1 MSTDPRAGVDANPDE
16 QLIDDVRAYLDAV
29 DDLAGSRAILLAA
42 NRAAKALAEAARAAL
57 ELTHLAG
64 HDPLSVA
71 LLERLRAVQPYALAA
86 RELRMA
92 DTGAVLLAAARVGLV
107 DQALP
112 IVTDHSRPSADKP
125 PGRPCTALRRDGEL
139 CRAYALPWGPRPLC
153 AKHAT
158 PEERVRNAERRTAWQ
173 AQQGPR

>member
-1 MSTDPRAGVDANPDE
+1 MSTDPRTVVDIDPAE
-16 QLIDDVRAYLDAV
+16 QLVDDVRAYLDAV
-29 DDLAGSRAILLAA
+29 DDLAGSRAVLKAA
-42 NRAAKALAEAARAAL
+42 NRAAKALDEAERAAL
-57 ELTHLAG
+57 ELVRLG
-64 HDPLSVA
+64 GRDPLSVA
-71 LLERLRAVQPYALAA
+71 LLERIRAVTPYALAA

-112 IVTDHSRPSADKP
+112 IVRDPSRPSAHKP

-139 CRAYALPWGPRPLC
+139 CQAYALPWGPRPVC

-158 PEERVRNAERRTAWQ
+158 PDERAHNAQRRAAWE
-173 AQQGPR
+173 ASR